1 MKLYR
6 LLKVGLLPG
15 IVILLILILSPP
27 LMGNELLSEGEDFE
41 DLELIEYQ
49 LKVVRIDE
57 ADVTRLGLELLRVD
71 VGLEEAFSFITT
83 GSMLEMAGIAGSAM
97 FQLEAYHTREE
108 IVDIASP
115 SVITLLEEPVSI
127 RLTEEILRLD
137 RVLIENHLR
146 QEQHFEMNIMPVR
159 KDEAGRILTDILV
172 SSGGTSSVETTF
184 WSHLTEPR
192 LLGVVNWNR
201 SSRLAEPLRRGE
213 RAEMTTYA
221 LYATHDL
228 IDISEERRKNII
240 TMDGLSELLWP
251 ELESELGAS
260 GHFQILSSPDLETLI
275 VDREAGAAFELRTDG
290 GLKTISFGADKLV
303 ALFYEDL
310 RVGLRGV
317 YNRSGEGPEMEVAPI
332 ISERVFFD
340 PHLEIAGS
348 YYPVFYS
355 LQRGRLETVHAFDL
369 ELALKYQPLSIR
381 IRYSSDLGANE
392 LRALL
397 GYSASDVITIVAG
410 AEGSSDGVDQYIAGF
425 RLSF

>member
-15 IVILLILILSPP
+15 IVILLMLSLSPP

-221 LYATHDL
+221 LYAAHDL

-240 TMDGLSELLWP
+240 TMDGLSQLLWP
-251 ELESELGAS
+251 KLEAELGAS

-290 GLKTISFGADKLV
+290 GLKTISFGTDKLV